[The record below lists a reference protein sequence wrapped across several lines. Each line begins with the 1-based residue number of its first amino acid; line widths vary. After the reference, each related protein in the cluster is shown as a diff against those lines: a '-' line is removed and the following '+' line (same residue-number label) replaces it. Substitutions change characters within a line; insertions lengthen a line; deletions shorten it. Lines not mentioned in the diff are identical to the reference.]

1 MSGKEKFI
9 DAFYKGYDRV
19 NAYLEVRLDRL
30 LDFTDRHRYP
40 LIVTF
45 SLHLLLVILAVN
57 LAFRYY
63 DVSDTRMVAVSMEE
77 LERIERELEHKV
89 GSDRVSV
96 DARLSHAREA
106 MSGFTNQAA
115 ADLGEDVDISRVRHD
130 FSTLQEARAV
140 TQQTNEYG
148 QDVHVDL
155 FSEQVK
161 NREIDLYE
169 YQRIDSTAAR
179 SAIQEP
185 YTGRSNITY
194 GFDGVARYNIEA
206 IPVPI
211 YTVDVG
217 GLVVVDIK
225 IGRNG
230 RVKSAQINRSRTTC
244 PNEDAYQKAITY
256 ARRARFN
263 VEQGAPEE
271 QTGYIA
277 YEFQQ

>member
-1 MSGKEKFI
+1 MGRKEDFI
-9 DAFYKGYDRV
+9 KAFYRGYDRME
-19 NAYLEVRLDRL
+19 ASLETCLDRL
-30 LDFTDRHRYP
+30 LAFVDKHRYP
-40 LIVTF
+40 LVVTF
-45 SLHLLLVILAVN
+45 SIHLLLVILVVN

-63 DVSDTRMVAVSMEE
+63 DISDTRMMAVPMEE
-77 LERIERELEHKV
+77 LERIERELEDKI
-89 GSDRVSV
+89 GSDRVSI
-96 DARLSHAREA
+96 DARLSHARES

-115 ADLGEDVDISRVRHD
+115 ADLGEDIDISNVRHD

-161 NREIDLYE
+161 NREIDLDQ
-169 YQRIDSTAAR
+169 YQKIDSTAAR
-179 SAIQEP
+179 SAIQGP
-185 YTGRSNITY
+185 YVGRSNITY
-194 GFDGVARYNIEA
+194 GFDGVARYNIEP

-217 GLVVVDIK
+217 GLVVVDIE

-230 RVKSAQINRSRTTC
+230 RVKSAQINRTRTTC
-244 PNEDAYQKAITY
+244 PNQDAYQKAVTY

-263 VEQGAPEE
+263 VEQSAPES
-271 QTGYIA
+271 QSGYIA